1 MVSSKEQITDI
12 LSDQLLTELLGIRRN
27 FHRHPELSFREYKT
41 SSTIRRIL
49 DQWGVEYEFPFVET
63 GILAIIRGDRPGPR
77 IALRSD
83 MDALPIEEQT
93 GLDFASQNQ
102 GVMHACGHDMH
113 MASLLGAIRVLDQM
127 KSHIAGEIL
136 CLFQPGEELIPG
148 GASLMLKEGVF
159 TNRLPD
165 MIIAQHVLPEM
176 NAGKVGFKPGIYMAS
191 NDEIYIT
198 VHGKGGHGALRKLLK
213 DPILMASH
221 ILIELQEALEKNA
234 PEDVPTVLSFGKV
247 LADGATNV
255 VPDQVRLE
263 GTFRTMNESWRK
275 KAHKLI
281 EKVASDIASSQ
292 GGYID
297 LEVRQGYPVL
307 FNDEKITHESSRL
320 AEEFLGS
327 GKVEAMDIRM
337 TAEDF
342 AWFTQS
348 IPGMMYRLGVKDPAS
363 EEVLPL
369 HTPRFRA
376 EEKALK
382 TGIALLAYLAVEL
395 LKRKPV

>member
-1 MVSSKEQITDI
+1 VSVKEQIRLL
-12 LSDQLLTELLGIRRN
+12 LSDQILNELLGIRRN
-27 FHRHPELSFREYKT
+27 FHQHPELSFREFET
-41 SSTIRRIL
+41 SSKIRSIL
-49 DQWGVEYEFPFVET
+49 DRWGVDYEFPYVKT
-63 GILAIIRGDRPGPR
+63 GILAIIRGDNPGPR

-83 MDALPIEEQT
+83 MDALPIGEQT

-102 GVMHACGHDMH
+102 GIMHACGHDMH
-113 MASLLGAIRVLDQM
+113 MASLLGAIRVLSQM
-127 KSHIAGEIL
+127 KSQIDGEIL

-159 TNRLPD
+159 KNRLPD

-176 NAGKVGFKPGIYMAS
+176 NAGQVGFKPGIYMAS

-198 VHGKGGHGALRKLLK
+198 VKGKGGHGALRKLLK

-221 ILIELQEALEKNA
+221 ILIQLQEALEKNR
-234 PEDVPTVLSFGKV
+234 PREIPTVLSFGKV

-255 VPDQVRLE
+255 VPDQVKLE

-281 EKVASDIASSQ
+281 EELSSDIASRQ
-292 GGYID
+292 GGSID

-307 FNDEKITHESSRL
+307 YNDELITLESSRL

-327 GKVEAMDIRM
+327 EHVEAMDIRM

-348 IPGMMYRLGVKDPAS
+348 IPGMMYRLGVKDPGS

-369 HTPRFRA
+369 HTPRFIA
-376 EEKALK
+376 DEKALK
-382 TGIALLAYLAVEL
+382 TVIALLAYLAVEL